1 MADPIIRLQE
11 ITRTFQVGDGEVHAL
26 VDIDEEIA
34 PGEHVAIMGPS
45 GSGKSTL
52 LNILGCLDRPT
63 GGRYELEGRE
73 VGSLAS
79 NQLTQI
85 RRHRIGFVF
94 QFFHLVPRLTA
105 AENVEL
111 PMVFGGVPVSER
123 RERVAQAIEAVG
135 LTNRASHAPDQLSGG
150 ERQRVAL
157 ARATIMKPAILLA
170 DEPTGNLDSKS
181 GGAVLDL
188 LQRLNND
195 GLTLLVVTHDP
206 RVAHRADRIVVLV
219 DGKVAERVPG
229 DQIDRV
235 LRILAE
241 D

>member
-85 RRHRIGFVF
+85 RRHQIGFVF

-188 LQRLNND
+188 LERLNSD

-219 DGKVAERVPG
+219 DGKVAERVAG
-229 DQIDRV
+229 DQIDKV
-235 LRILAE
+235 LRILAG